1 MSFAMKFCLC
11 FGLFRS
17 FHLCLSTTLG
27 SVHGWTCVRICVKE
41 TAGGI
46 IIINYYFFS
55 WKISTPKS
63 TTFSIKL
70 LTVHRQS
77 SPYTNNKFHFHF
89 HEANERKKH
98 DKADESAAKWTRKKL
113 IFYLD
118 VFFFF
123 FHFNA
128 SMPSRREEKQKENW
142 KIGRCWHIWREAL
155 SLSIPMR
162 PLQNKISIRT
172 ELCARCVVKLLE
184 SQVESRNLY
193 RSNPSARRKEK

>member
-1 MSFAMKFCLC
+1 MRAFLRVIGSLRPTLRCFAVGGLYNVIRMAQQHVISMSFAMKFCLC

-41 TAGGI
+41 TAGGL

-89 HEANERKKH
+89 HEANERKKQH

-118 VFFFF
+118 VFFSSFI
-123 FHFNA
+123 
-128 SMPSRREEKQKENW
+128 SMRVCRVDEKKSKKKTEKSGDVGIYEEK
-142 KIGRCWHIWREAL
+142 H
-155 SLSIPMR
+155 
-162 PLQNKISIRT
+162 
-172 ELCARCVVKLLE
+172 
-184 SQVESRNLY
+184 Y
-193 RSNPSARRKEK
+193 H